1 MMVTVIENALNI
13 VIHDKGESAT
23 RPVAQ
28 AFFYVFAHATTGQQ
42 EEAARKK
49 LAEQNFFIK
58 YSLHP

>member
-1 MMVTVIENALNI
+1 MMVTVIEKALNI

-23 RPVAQ
+23 N
-28 AFFYVFAHATTGQQ
+28 VFAHATTGQQ